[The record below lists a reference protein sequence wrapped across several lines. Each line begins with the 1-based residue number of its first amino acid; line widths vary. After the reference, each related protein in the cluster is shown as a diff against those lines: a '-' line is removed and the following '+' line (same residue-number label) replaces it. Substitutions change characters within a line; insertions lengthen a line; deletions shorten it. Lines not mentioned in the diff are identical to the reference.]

1 MIYINWS
8 NLKLRQYWFT
18 RDNNV
23 GRQALRYQGTLLTY
37 RLPYQLNRT
46 LRTLYID
53 VMWIGAT
60 TIRTHQVTG
69 IRTLTL
75 NTSQTPAKIDFVMSL
90 KTIYLHWAG

>member
-8 NLKLRQYWFT
+8 NHKLRQYRFT

-46 LRTLYID
+46 LRTLD

-69 IRTLTL
+69 IRALTL
-75 NTSQTPAKIDFVMSL
+75 NTSQASAKIDFVMSL